1 MHNEI
6 RRTIIL
12 RKRFKVDDRQ
22 WYTVS
27 ENEPNTVRERIMSFM
42 YMINRRGPKME
53 PCGTPTVMSF
63 FVDCV
68 LFISTY
74 CFLLVK

>member
-1 MHNEI
+1 
-6 RRTIIL
+6 
-12 RKRFKVDDRQ
+12 
-22 WYTVS
+22 
-27 ENEPNTVRERIMSFM
+27 MSFM

-68 LFISTY
+68 LFIST
-74 CFLLVK
+74 LLFPISQITLHQFQSSFT